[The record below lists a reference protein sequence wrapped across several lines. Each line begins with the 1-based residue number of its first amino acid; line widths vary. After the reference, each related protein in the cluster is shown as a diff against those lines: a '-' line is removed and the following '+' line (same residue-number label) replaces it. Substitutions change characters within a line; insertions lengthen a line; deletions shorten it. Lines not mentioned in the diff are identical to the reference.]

1 MDSMMMSTFI
11 AGGVNIVLLVGILYP
26 SLVNLVKT
34 RSSVSALLTP
44 ISLIF
49 LLQNVVEV
57 FFHESVLYTP
67 AMEFEVMTLTMME
80 SFSFAALFWVTY
92 K

>member
-1 MDSMMMSTFI
+1 MDSIMVSTFV

-26 SLVNLVKT
+26 SLVILVKT
-34 RSSVSALLTP
+34 RSSVSALLTVF
-44 ISLIF
+44 SLIF

-57 FFHESVLYTP
+57 FFHESVPYTP
-67 AMEFEVMTLTMME
+67 AMEFEVMTLTIME
-80 SFSFAALFWVTY
+80 SFAFAALFWVSY